1 MTIYHFAETVAT
13 LSYCDF
19 HAGKSCKVLK
29 SDFCFAASSQ
39 AHNTFRSSC
48 SSNCKL
54 KHLLHEMKYISCL
67 CRTIEHCEK
76 PNSQLGIGFYAVLRS
91 RGCEWRDLGLLVNF
105 ICKVRDQ
112 SWQVFCRWRLFG
124 FLMIAKGEMS

>member
-1 MTIYHFAETVAT
+1 MTIYQFAETVAT

-19 HAGKSCKVLK
+19 HAGKSCKVLMG
-29 SDFCFAASSQ
+29 DFCFAASSQ

-67 CRTIEHCEK
+67 CRTIENSEK
-76 PNSQLGIGFYAVLRS
+76 PTSQLEIGLYAVLRS

-112 SWQVFCRWRLFG
+112 SWQVFCR
-124 FLMIAKGEMS
+124 